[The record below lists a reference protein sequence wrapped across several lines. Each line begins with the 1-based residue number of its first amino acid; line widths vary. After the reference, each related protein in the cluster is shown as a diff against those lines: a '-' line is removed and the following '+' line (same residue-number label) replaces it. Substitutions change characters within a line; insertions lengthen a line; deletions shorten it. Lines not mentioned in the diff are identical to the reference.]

1 MRAYS
6 LRASSSFR
14 VFSKGS
20 RACYRGGTLVPNA
33 RDFSRYPPDAELA
46 RGLAR
51 IKKSVQFWKSL
62 RALVCYHTIYNNEV
76 YSCWLTDFPLHFQ
89 RRKEGVRD
97 SQKNVDEILT
107 ESRAIMKED
116 FFKEHE
122 RDHFRGRIEL
132 IDKRNKELDEKV
144 TQAERRYFV
153 LKIFVEAL
161 QTFSQI
167 ISIVR
172 YNQFSPQHRLNS
184 FH

>member
-1 MRAYS
+1 
-6 LRASSSFR
+6 
-14 VFSKGS
+14 
-20 RACYRGGTLVPNA
+20 
-33 RDFSRYPPDAELA
+33 
-46 RGLAR
+46 
-51 IKKSVQFWKSL
+51 
-62 RALVCYHTIYNNEV
+62 
-76 YSCWLTDFPLHFQ
+76 
-89 RRKEGVRD
+89 
-97 SQKNVDEILT
+97 
-107 ESRAIMKED
+107 MKED